1 MVTPRVTPKF
11 WDMGRLEIPGF
22 EKNVA
27 AVMPKNRHWQ
37 DTGRNF
43 GQKLSIDYGKRN
55 RPITGSCSF
64 ISWSS
69 LMD

>member
-1 MVTPRVTPKF
+1 M
-11 WDMGRLEIPGF
+11 LEMTGF

-43 GQKLSIDYGKRN
+43 GQKLSIHKN
-55 RPITGSCSF
+55 S
-64 ISWSS
+64 
-69 LMD
+69 

>member
-11 WDMGRLEIPGF
+11 WGMGRLETRD
-22 EKNVA
+22 EENVA